1 MDRAPL
7 VLVLLLAAG
16 PAGAGIIVQA
26 PPPVKQPAVPPEVSP
41 ANTPPQSPAAPTSP
55 GAVIIKFKLEM
66 LDKDRDGFVSR
77 AEAEGVPELQKV
89 FDKLDANRD
98 GRLSEAE
105 LDAYT
110 K

>member
-1 MDRAPL
+1 MKR
-7 VLVLLLAAG
+7 LLAIVVLGLASG
-16 PAGAGIIVQA
+16 AVSAGIIVQA
-26 PPPVKQPAVPPEVSP
+26 PPPKEPAVAP
-41 ANTPPQSPAAPTSP
+41 ALTPATTPPQSPAAPTSP
-55 GAVIIKFKLEM
+55 GAAVIKFKLEM

-77 AEAEGVPELQKV
+77 GEAEGVAELIKV

-98 GRLSEAE
+98 GKLSEAE